1 MKLVGRNSPEHY
13 DRARDVLSATRLA
26 LTSAVVAVGF
36 AAVGFYGRVWAF
48 IPAAIAA
55 AFALADAPLAWRGY
69 RAAEAKA
76 LAGLLSG
83 NICRAKEARAIEYGV
98 DPEVLPP
105 GQQWRYIHR
114 DFEDELRRAIGAA
127 LSGEGS
133 RLVMLCG
140 ESKSGKTRA
149 AFQALRWDELSQA
162 WLVVPRDGAS
172 VETLLRP
179 GALPR
184 HLAPLIVW
192 LDDLERFA
200 SVDAAGLHEGTFR
213 NLECDRP
220 VALLATVGGR
230 GAAWRGGELI
240 DPVEQLRG
248 LAVCIDV
255 PVRLTADELASAEAT
270 YMRGIVREIEQMGL
284 GRRMVAMHEIRDRLT
299 RSHERCREGIAV
311 ARAAIDWRRAGA
323 QRALSAEELASLYV
337 HYLPEDLDPGEELFA
352 AGLRWARE
360 PLANTAIALL
370 RRAADGSGDYE
381 PYDLAVEVASKEWRS
396 MDESAIGRIVDV
408 AEPRDCFAMA
418 GAAVDTENVPLALE
432 LLSRAE
438 RSEDRGLAATS
449 AFNTGVLRARG
460 KDMVG
465 AEAAYRRADTAGG
478 MRGAYNLGQLLRHRG
493 ELEEAEAAYRRADA
507 RGSPEGAV
515 NLGVLLERRGE
526 LVGAESAYRRAQE
539 RGSGKG
545 TRNLARLLTGRGDPS
560 GGEVA
565 MGGAEESAR
574 VDA

>member
-1 MKLVGRNSPEHY
+1 MKLAPRNSPEHY
-13 DRARDVLSATRLA
+13 DRLREILSATRLA
-26 LTSAVVAVGF
+26 LTSTVIAVGF
-36 AAVGFYGRVWAF
+36 AAVGISGRVWAF
-48 IPAAIAA
+48 APAALAA
-55 AFALADAPLAWRGY
+55 LFAVVDAPLAWRAY
-69 RAAEAKA
+69 RAAEAKE

-83 NICRAKEARAIEYGV
+83 NICRAAEARAIEYGV

-105 GQQWRYIHR
+105 GQQWHYVHR
-114 DFEDELRRAIGAA
+114 DFETELRTAIGAA

-200 SVDAAGLHEGTFR
+200 SVDAAGLHEGIFR
-213 NLECDRP
+213 NLQCDRP

-230 GAAWRGGELI
+230 GAPRRAGELI

-248 LAVCIDV
+248 LAACIDV
-255 PVRLTADELASAEAT
+255 PVRLTADELASAEAA

-337 HYLPEDLDPGEELFA
+337 HYLPEDLDPDDETFA

-360 PLANTAIALL
+360 SLPNTAIALL
-370 RRAADGSGDYE
+370 RRAADGRGGYE
-381 PYDLAVEVASKEWRS
+381 PYDLAVEVASREWPAV
-396 MDESAIGRIVDV
+396 DEPAIGRIVSL

-418 GAAVDTENVPLALE
+418 GVAFDAENAALALE

-438 RSEDRGLAATS
+438 RSEDHGLAATS
-449 AFNTGVLRARG
+449 AFNTGVLLARG
-460 KDMVG
+460 EDQAG
-465 AEAAYRRADTAGG
+465 AEAAYRRADAAGG

-493 ELEEAEAAYRRADA
+493 ELAEAEAVYSRADA

-526 LVGAESAYRRAQE
+526 LAEAEAAYRRAEE
-539 RGSGKG
+539 RGSAKG
-545 TRNLARLLTGRGDPS
+545 TRNLARLLAADTGSRAPEVALNRGVQS
-560 GGEVA
+560 GG
-565 MGGAEESAR
+565 